1 MHSLLHH
8 HLAHATAAE
17 RARAGGERVAREQP
31 PPGRLRVRT
40 AAALVALAGRLD
52 REQARR
58 ALA

>member
-1 MHSLLHH
+1 MHSLIHH
-8 HLAHATAAE
+8 HLAHATAE
-17 RARAGGERVAREQP
+17 QRTRPGEGRVAREQP